1 MTKAVF
7 FDIDDT
13 IYDYIGAHNNT
24 MPVMKEWAY
33 ENLGIAKE
41 DLEKYV
47 AEARVKADDRAGRD
61 YAVNHNRLVR
71 FQCMLETLGKP
82 VFPYAYEMYNLYWD
96 TLIDQIIPSPG
107 IEELMKELNQR
118 GIYIG
123 IGSNMTSDV
132 QYRKILKLGLGK
144 YIDGIVTSEEA
155 GEEKPH

>member
-24 MPVMKEWAY
+24 MSVMKEWAY

-61 YAVNHNRLVR
+61 YAVNH
-71 FQCMLETLGKP
+71 K
-82 VFPYAYEMYNLYWD
+82 
-96 TLIDQIIPSPG
+96 SPG
-107 IEELMKELNQR
+107 EISV
-118 GIYIG
+118 Y
-123 IGSNMTSDV
+123 
-132 QYRKILKLGLGK
+132 
-144 YIDGIVTSEEA
+144 A
-155 GEEKPH
+155 GDTWKASFPICV

>member
-47 AEARVKADDRAGRD
+47 AEA
-61 YAVNHNRLVR
+61 
-71 FQCMLETLGKP
+71 
-82 VFPYAYEMYNLYWD
+82 
-96 TLIDQIIPSPG
+96 
-107 IEELMKELNQR
+107 EEIMR
-118 GIYIG
+118 
-123 IGSNMTSDV
+123 
-132 QYRKILKLGLGK
+132 
-144 YIDGIVTSEEA
+144 
-155 GEEKPH
+155 